1 MGETSEE
8 KHEGKVEKKEK
19 KDKEKHGEGE
29 DEEKKKK
36 KKEKNPAD
44 KKDPTKLR
52 QKLEKLEAKM
62 QALAVKKEEILKL
75 LHEAE
80 QNPPPPS

>member
-1 MGETSEE
+1 MRLPSHVAEFSATYSNSWPLGC
-8 KHEGKVEKKEK
+8 HIYG
-19 KDKEKHGEGE
+19 
-29 DEEKKKK
+29 
-36 KKEKNPAD
+36 D